1 MSQHDENIEA
11 MKDIRNRLD
20 AVINKGEGLA
30 DPTADVSYRHP
41 DPLKHFQISM
51 AKSALRIG
59 AGVALIYGEVF
70 VAGSVLILA
79 EILGIVEELV

>member
-20 AVINKGEGLA
+20 AVINNGEGLT
-30 DPTADVSYRHP
+30 DLDADVSHRHP
-41 DPLKHFQISM
+41 DPLKHFQISI
-51 AKSALRIG
+51 AKSVLRIG
-59 AGVALIYGEVF
+59 AGIALIFGEVF

>member
-1 MSQHDENIEA
+1 
-11 MKDIRNRLD
+11 
-20 AVINKGEGLA
+20 
-30 DPTADVSYRHP
+30 
-41 DPLKHFQISM
+41 M